1 MEDIFSGLVPQ
12 EFKVS
17 EIDPCHVVIKLEPF
31 ERGLGSTL
39 GNAMRRILLSSMPGA
54 AITEARI
61 DGLDNEYATL
71 DGIEEDVVDVL
82 LNLKGIFI
90 KMHEGATATM
100 QLDVTGPC
108 VVTAGDFQVDANI
121 EVTNPEHVV
130 AHVTTRRQFKMHL
143 TVEKGLGFV
152 PAAYRLQNEQ
162 IEREVGCLYLDANYG
177 PVLKASYEVGNA
189 RVGNR
194 TDLDSL
200 SLHIQTNGTLDPY
213 EAVRRVATILQYQL
227 QHFAELKSDHVT
239 EEQHVEESFNPIL
252 NKLVE
257 ELDLTVRAANCLKA
271 ENVYYIGELV
281 QRSENSLLKT
291 PNLGRKSL
299 TEIKSVLAAHGLSLG
314 MDTGAWTKPVQE
326 L

>member
-1 MEDIFSGLVPQ
+1 MEDVFSGLVPQ
-12 EFKVS
+12 EFKVN
-17 EIDPCHVVIKLEPF
+17 EIDTCNVVIKLEPF

-71 DGIEEDVVDVL
+71 DGVEEDVVDVL
-82 LNLKGIFI
+82 LNLKGIYI
-90 KMHEGATATM
+90 KMHEGAAATM
-100 QLDVTGPC
+100 ALDVKGPC
-108 VVTAGDFQVDANI
+108 VVKASDFKLDANI
-121 EVTNPEHVV
+121 DVTNPDHVV
-130 AHVTTRRQFKMHL
+130 AHITTNRQLKMQL
-143 TVEKGLGFV
+143 SVEKGQGFL
-152 PAAYRLQNEQ
+152 PAAHRLQHQQ
-162 IEREVGCLYLDANYG
+162 IEREVGCLYLDANFG
-177 PVLKASYEVGNA
+177 PVLKAFYEVGNA

-200 SLHIQTNGTLDPY
+200 SLHVQTNGTLDPY

-227 QHFAELKSDHVT
+227 QSFAELKSDHVF
-239 EEQHVEESFNPIL
+239 EEQSVEESFNPIL

-271 ENVYYIGELV
+271 ENVYFIGELV

-299 TEIKSVLAAHGLSLG
+299 SEIKSVLAAHGLSLG
-314 MDTGAWTKPVQE
+314 MDTGAWSKPVQE
-326 L
+326 I

>member
-1 MEDIFSGLVPQ
+1 MEDVFSGLVPQ
-12 EFKVS
+12 EFKVN
-17 EIDPCHVVIKLEPF
+17 EIDACNVIIKLEPF

-61 DGLDNEYATL
+61 DGLDNEYATM

-82 LNLKGIFI
+82 LNLKGIHI
-90 KMHEGATATM
+90 KMHEGTM
-100 QLDVTGPC
+100 ANMVLDVKGPC
-108 VVTAGDFQVDANI
+108 VVTAADLKLDANI
-121 EVTNPEHVV
+121 DITNPEHVI
-130 AHVTTRRQFKMHL
+130 AHVTANRQFKMQL
-143 TVEKGLGFV
+143 TVEKGQGFL
-152 PAAYRLQNEQ
+152 PAANRLQHQQ
-162 IEREVGCLYLDANYG
+162 IEREVGCLYLDANFG

-200 SLHIQTNGTLDPY
+200 SLHVQTNGTLDPY

-227 QHFAELKSDHVT
+227 QSFAELKSDHVF
-239 EEQHVEESFNPIL
+239 EEQKIEESFNPIL

-271 ENVYYIGELV
+271 ENVYFIGELV

-299 TEIKSVLAAHGLSLG
+299 SEIKSVLAAHGLSLG
-314 MDTGAWTKPVQE
+314 MDTGTWSKPVQE
-326 L
+326 I